1 MAYHGGALCIDHVGP
16 DAPELASIR
25 RRFAVFDDLLART
38 LRALG
43 VAAAVGEVPGE
54 YCPGEFSVND
64 GRGHKLVGTAQ
75 RLVPRTW
82 LFSAVI
88 LISHPDPLR
97 AVLEAVYADWNWT
110 GIPATVGA
118 VDRSVPGLTWNHVHT
133 ALLAA
138 YAARGELVPAV
149 MPDSAIAL
157 ARSRADRHRV
167 PQS

>member
-1 MAYHGGALCIDHVGP
+1 MAYHGGALCIDHVSP
-16 DAPELASIR
+16 DTPELASIR
-25 RRFAVFDDLLART
+25 RRFAVFGDLLART
-38 LRALG
+38 LGAHG
-43 VAAAVGEVPGE
+43 VAAAVGEVRGE
-54 YCPGEFSVND
+54 YCPGEFSAND
-64 GRGHKLVGTAQ
+64 GRGHKFVGTAQ
-75 RLVPRTW
+75 LLVPRAW

-88 LISHPDPLR
+88 LISNPDPLR
-97 AVLEAVYADWNWT
+97 AVLEAVYAELELAWD
-110 GIPATVGA
+110 PATVGA

-157 ARSRADRHRV
+157 ARSLADRHRV